1 MRIFVILF
9 NARSEN
15 EGIHTLK
22 AGDRNVVLMFENE
35 EDAARYSLMLEAQDL
50 PSPAVEAFE
59 LEEIEEFCAAAG
71 YEYKLVPEG
80 TLAIPPEQNVD
91 KTDWDPDAAAADG
104 FPTPTAEGGVSAA
117 ELDQIRQRL
126 EGLL

>member
-50 PSPAVEAFE
+50 PSPSVEAFE
-59 LEEIEEFCAAAG
+59 LEDIEEFCGSAG

-91 KTDWDPDAAAADG
+91 KTDWDPDAEAADE
-104 FPTPTAEGGVSAA
+104 FPAADETGLSEA
-117 ELDQIRQRL
+117 ELAQIRQQL

>member
-1 MRIFVILF
+1 MHIFIVLF

-35 EDAARYSLMLEAQDL
+35 EDAARYGLMLEAQDL
-50 PSPAVEAFE
+50 PSPSVEAFE
-59 LEEIEEFCAAAG
+59 VEEIEEFCAGAG

-91 KTDWDPDAAAADG
+91 KIDWDPDAKPADE
-104 FPTPTAEGGVSAA
+104 FPAPSGPKDLSDS